1 MSKPELSVE
10 EAYRAMFYFLE
21 HTYHQDAADG
31 FETELATLPWRIL
44 ENARGTGD
52 PIAWQD
58 WLNAVAKA
66 KTIPESAWTVIH

>member
-1 MSKPELSVE
+1 MSNPELSVE

-21 HTYHQDAADG
+21 HTYHQDVADG
-31 FETELATLPWRIL
+31 FETEMATLPWRIL
-44 ENARGTGD
+44 ESARGTVD

-66 KTIPESAWTVIH
+66 KTIPENVWTLVH